1 MVNKELFKS
10 LMKTGFSVNSGKKTW
25 DISERRFLYMT
36 PDLAN
41 GFLEIRKFPAYK
53 KEVVDREI
61 ALIRAY
67 SKTLS
72 KEIGEGPINLIDIYC
87 GDGKKAIEFVK
98 SIKAKNIV
106 YYPTNVSNYLTD
118 IASKN
123 MKDELGIQS
132 KTIISD
138 GYGHILKGEIE
149 KIRNEKPAKNIIL
162 LLGSVLGSYEIND
175 YLFELRSV
183 MREGDILIIGN
194 GVREGERLVNLE
206 MYKHPIWNN
215 WFIHLMKELGF
226 KEDEVEYDARFNEV
240 RVEGF
245 YRINGDKK
253 ISVNGEKIEFKKGDE
268 ILAAILYKYYPE
280 ELEKFCKM
288 YFNEVLLT
296 LDSDKGYALVICK
309 A

>member
-72 KEIGEGPINLIDIYC
+72 EEIGEGPINLIDIYC